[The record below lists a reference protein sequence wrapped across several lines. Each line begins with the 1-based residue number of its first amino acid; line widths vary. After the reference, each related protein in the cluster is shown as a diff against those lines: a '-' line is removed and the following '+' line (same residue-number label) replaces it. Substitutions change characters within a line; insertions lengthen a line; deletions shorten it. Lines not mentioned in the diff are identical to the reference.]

1 MSLVSICIIT
11 IFNLLYLG
19 YKKIAEYTWTKAWLI
34 GCKYTM
40 IRNLGLTKVFW
51 VALAFSYFFLLL
63 AMYAISTLPKSVF
76 DADNAEHV
84 ITAVRLTYVR
94 LSIVAISLVGYPI
107 ILFSS
112 LKYTKYVT
120 IALTAWAIAIYV
132 DDHLVLYRITEYPER
147 GVVLF
152 IQSIRPMFLACLL
165 WMSFEL
171 TFTKSEAR

>member
-1 MSLVSICIIT
+1 
-11 IFNLLYLG
+11 
-19 YKKIAEYTWTKAWLI
+19 
-34 GCKYTM
+34 M
-40 IRNLGLTKVFW
+40 IRNLGLSKIFW

-63 AMYAISTLPKSVF
+63 AMYAILTLPKSTF
-76 DADNAEHV
+76 DVNNAEHV
-84 ITAVRLTYVR
+84 VTAVRLTYFR
-94 LSIVAISLVGYPI
+94 LSIVAVSLVGYPI

-120 IALTAWAIAIYV
+120 IALTAWAIAIYI
-132 DDHLVLYRITEYPER
+132 DDHLVLYRIIEYPDR

-152 IQSIRPMFLACLL
+152 IQSIRPMFLVCLL